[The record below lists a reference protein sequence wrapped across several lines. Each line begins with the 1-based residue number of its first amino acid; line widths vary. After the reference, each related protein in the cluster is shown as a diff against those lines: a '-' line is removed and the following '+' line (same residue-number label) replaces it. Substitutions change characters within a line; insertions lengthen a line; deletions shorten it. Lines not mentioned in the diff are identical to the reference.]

1 MGPCSQSLWFFEELQ
16 DVRVAVLLGDTA
28 KFSHDL
34 FFQFAFPIIPGR
46 FRVPRLAITA
56 SHVTCDPIEGIP
68 RGLKQYG
75 MESIKSKSGEDGS
88 RDIHTFLDLII

>member
-1 MGPCSQSLWFFEELQ
+1 MGQCSQRSLWFFEELQ

-46 FRVPRLAITA
+46 FRA
-56 SHVTCDPIEGIP
+56 SQDWP
-68 RGLKQYG
+68 
-75 MESIKSKSGEDGS
+75 
-88 RDIHTFLDLII
+88 